1 MKKVLVRAGM
11 SPLDTFSAD
20 EMIKRNSIGNNVGNL
35 MYAYSVFRNLTTE
48 NVELDADYY
57 RKDPDDANRINETY
71 DAYVIPLANAI
82 RPSFIPALKRY
93 TALIE
98 RLKIPVFV
106 IGMGMAF
113 PYEPNVKQ
121 ERPFDGDVKRFVS
134 AVLEKSNILG
144 LRGQITSD
152 YLSYLGFKE
161 GRDHMVIGCP
171 SMYTFG
177 DNIKIR
183 DTELD
188 TNSAISIN
196 MTPAADQKV
205 LKFLNDLS
213 GQYKNLEFTPQ
224 DLDEMILTYSGTP
237 FLGGAVNSKVSNYP
251 NSLNSAVYKNNQV
264 KFFLSAPSW
273 IKHMG
278 TIDLSI
284 GTRLHGNVAPILAGT
299 PSIAIPIDA
308 RMRELTEYHNFPRVP
323 ANEIH
328 EDMKL
333 EELLEK
339 VDVHS
344 VEKNQ
349 QKNYENFINFLDKNG
364 IENVY
369 HYNSEGLKMPFD
381 KKLDLVN
388 LKEPLTTITSCDADE
403 MAERLQRNFDIIVP
417 KQEKEKSSNGKKI
430 KAKNKTISKLKNDLN
445 EKTEELNELRELDKN
460 TAKLKNDLDKKTE
473 ELNEK
478 NRQNEE
484 LNLKVQDM
492 ENSRS
497 WKLTKPLRNLGK
509 K

>member
-1 MKKVLVRAGM
+1 MKKILVRAGM

-35 MYAYSVFRNLTTE
+35 MYAYSIFRNLTTKD
-48 NVELDADYY
+48 VELIPDYY
-57 RKDPDDANRINETY
+57 RSNPADADMINETY
-71 DAYVIPLANAI
+71 DSYVIPLANAI
-82 RPSFIPALKRY
+82 RTSFIPTLKRY
-93 TALIE
+93 TALIKK
-98 RLKIPVFV
+98 LKIPVFV
-106 IGMGMAF
+106 VGMGMAF
-113 PYEPNVKQ
+113 SYEPNVGQK
-121 ERPFDGDVKRFVS
+121 RPFDDDVKRFVS

-183 DTELD
+183 DVELNN
-188 TNSAISIN
+188 NSAISIN
-196 MTPAADQKV
+196 MTPKADQKV

-224 DLDEMILTYSGTP
+224 DLDEMILTYSGMP
-237 FLGGAVNSKVSNYP
+237 FLGAAVNSKINNYP
-251 NSLNSAVYKNNQV
+251 NNLSSDVYKNNQV

-273 IKHMG
+273 IDHMG

-308 RMRELTEYHNFPRVP
+308 RMRELTEYHNFPRIP

-328 EDMKL
+328 EDMEL

-344 VEKNQ
+344 VEKS
-349 QKNYENFINFLDKNG
+349 QKRNYDNFINFLNKNG

-369 HYNSEGLKMPFD
+369 RYNSEGWKAPFD
-381 KKLDLVN
+381 EKLEKVN
-388 LKEPLTTITSCDADE
+388 LKEPLTPITSCGAEE
-403 MAERLQRNFDIIVP
+403 MSERLQKSFGIIVP
-417 KQEKEKSSNGKKI
+417 KQEKEKNNNNKKI
-430 KAKNKTISKLKNDLN
+430 KAKNKTISKLKNDL
-445 EKTEELNELRELDKN
+445 
-460 TAKLKNDLDKKTE
+460 DKKDK
-473 ELNEK
+473 ELGEK
-478 NRQNEE
+478 NQQNEE
-484 LNLKVQDM
+484 LTLKIQTM
-492 ENSRS
+492 ENSKS
-497 WKLTKPLRNLGK
+497 WKLTKPLRSFKQN
-509 K
+509 

>member
-1 MKKVLVRAGM
+1 MKKILVRAGM
-11 SPLDTFSAD
+11 SPLDIFSAD
-20 EMIKRNSIGNNVGNL
+20 EMIRRNAIGNNVGNL

-48 NVELDADYY
+48 NVELVPDYY
-57 RKDPDDANRINETY
+57 RADPADADMINETY
-71 DAYVIPLANAI
+71 DSYVIPLANAI
-82 RPSFIPALKRY
+82 RPSFIPTLKKY
-93 TALIE
+93 TALIQK
-98 RLKIPVFV
+98 LKIPVFV
-106 IGMGMAF
+106 VGMGMAF
-113 PYEPNVKQ
+113 SYEPNVEQK
-121 ERPFDGDVKRFVS
+121 RPFDNDVKNFVS

-177 DNIKIR
+177 NNIKIR
-183 DTELD
+183 DVELND
-188 TNSAISIN
+188 NSAISIN

-205 LKFLNDLS
+205 LKFLNGLS
-213 GQYKNLEFTPQ
+213 EQYKNLEFTPQ

-237 FLGGAVNSKVSNYP
+237 FLGGAVNSKVDNYP

-273 IKHMG
+273 IDHMG

-349 QKNYENFINFLDKNG
+349 KSNYDNFINFLDKNG

-369 HYNSEGLKMPFD
+369 HYNSEGLKTPFD
-381 KKLDLVN
+381 EKLEQVH
-388 LKEPLTTITSCDADE
+388 LKEPLTPITSCDAEE
-403 MAERLQRNFDIIVP
+403 MTERLQKSFDIIVP
-417 KQEKEKSSNGKKI
+417 KQEKEKNSTNKKL
-430 KAKNKTISKLKNDLN
+430 KAKNKTISKLK
-445 EKTEELNELRELDKN
+445 K
-460 TAKLKNDLDKKTE
+460 DLDKKTK
-473 ELNEK
+473 ELNGK
-478 NRQNEE
+478 NKQNEE
-484 LNLKVQDM
+484 LTLKVQNM
-492 ENSRS
+492 ENSKS
-497 WKLTKPLRNLGK
+497 WKLTKPLRNLGQK
-509 K
+509 

>member
-1 MKKVLVRAGM
+1 MKKILVRAGM
-11 SPLDTFSAD
+11 SPLDIFSAD
-20 EMIKRNSIGNNVGNL
+20 EIIRRNAIGNNVGNL
-35 MYAYSVFRNLTTE
+35 MYAYSVFRNLMTE
-48 NVELDADYY
+48 NTELVPDYY
-57 RKDPDDANRINETY
+57 RADPADADMINATY
-71 DAYVIPLANAI
+71 DSYVIPLANAI
-82 RPSFIPALKRY
+82 RPSFIPTLKRY

-98 RLKIPVFV
+98 KLNIPVFV
-106 IGMGMAF
+106 VGMGMAF

-121 ERPFDGDVKRFVS
+121 ERPFDDDVKRFVR

-144 LRGQITSD
+144 LRGQITAD

-183 DTELD
+183 DIEL
-188 TNSAISIN
+188 NAHSAISMN
-196 MTPAADQKV
+196 MTPTADSKV
-205 LKFLNDLS
+205 LKFLNGLS
-213 GQYKNLEFTPQ
+213 GQYKNMEFTPQ

-237 FLGGAVNSKVSNYP
+237 FLGAAINTKVDNYP
-251 NSLNSAVYKNNQV
+251 NSLNSDMYRNNQV

-273 IKHMG
+273 IEHMG

-323 ANEIH
+323 ANEIYEGMRL
-328 EDMKL
+328 ED
-333 EELLEK
+333 LLER
-339 VDVHS
+339 VDIHS

-349 QKNYENFINFLDKNG
+349 KQNYDNFINFLDKNN

-369 HYNSEGLKMPFD
+369 HYNSEGMKAPLD
-381 KKLDLVN
+381 EKLEQIN
-388 LKEPLTTITSCDADE
+388 LKEPLTPITSCGAEE
-403 MAERLQRNFDIIVP
+403 MKERLQKSFGIVMP
-417 KQEKEKSSNGKKI
+417 KLEKEKSSNGKKL
-430 KAKNKTISKLKNDLN
+430 KTKNKSIS
-445 EKTEELNELRELDKN
+445 
-460 TAKLKNDLDKKTE
+460 KLKNDLDKKAK

-478 NRQNEE
+478 NKQNEE
-484 LNLKVQDM
+484 LTLKMQTI
-492 ENSRS
+492 ENSKA
-497 WKLTKPLRNLGK
+497 WKLTKPLRNLK

>member
-11 SPLDTFSAD
+11 SPLDIFSAD
-20 EMIKRNSIGNNVGNL
+20 EMIRRNAIGNNVGNL

-48 NVELDADYY
+48 NVELYADYY
-57 RKDPDDANRINETY
+57 RADPADADMINKTY
-71 DAYVIPLANAI
+71 DYYVIPLANAI
-82 RPSFIPALKRY
+82 RPSFIPTMKRY
-93 TALIE
+93 TALIKK
-98 RLKIPVFV
+98 LNIPVFV

-121 ERPFDGDVKRFVS
+121 ERPFDDDVKQFVS

-161 GRDHMVIGCP
+161 GTDHMVIGCP

-183 DTELD
+183 DIELD
-188 TNSAISIN
+188 DSSSISMN
-196 MTPAADQKV
+196 MTPTADSKV
-205 LKFLNDLS
+205 LKFLSSLA

-237 FLGGAVNSKVSNYP
+237 FLGAAINSKIDNYP
-251 NSLNSAVYKNNQV
+251 NSLNSELYKNNQV

-323 ANEIH
+323 ENEIYEGMRL
-328 EDMKL
+328 ED
-333 EELLEK
+333 LLER
-339 VDVHS
+339 VDIHS

-349 QKNYENFINFLDKNG
+349 KSNYDNFINFLDKNG

-369 HYNSEGLKMPFD
+369 HYNSEGMKVPFD
-381 KKLDLVN
+381 DKLEHVH
-388 LKEPLTTITSCDADE
+388 LKAPLTPITSCDAEE
-403 MAERLQRNFDIIVP
+403 MSERLQKSFGIIMP
-417 KQEKEKSSNGKKI
+417 KLEKEKSSNGKKL
-430 KAKNKTISKLKNDLN
+430 KAKNKTIANLKSDLSQ
-445 EKTEELNELRELDKN
+445 KN
-460 TAKLKNDLDKKTE
+460 K

-478 NRQNEE
+478 NQQNEE
-484 LNLKVQDM
+484 LTLKVQTM
-492 ENSRS
+492 ENSKL
-497 WKLTKPLRNLGK
+497 WKLTKPFRK
-509 K
+509 

>member
-1 MKKVLVRAGM
+1 
-11 SPLDTFSAD
+11 
-20 EMIKRNSIGNNVGNL
+20 
-35 MYAYSVFRNLTTE
+35 
-48 NVELDADYY
+48 
-57 RKDPDDANRINETY
+57 
-71 DAYVIPLANAI
+71 
-82 RPSFIPALKRY
+82 
-93 TALIE
+93 
-98 RLKIPVFV
+98 
-106 IGMGMAF
+106 
-113 PYEPNVKQ
+113 
-121 ERPFDGDVKRFVS
+121 
-134 AVLEKSNILG
+134 
-144 LRGQITSD
+144 
-152 YLSYLGFKE
+152 
-161 GRDHMVIGCP
+161 
-171 SMYTFG
+171 
-177 DNIKIR
+177 
-183 DTELD
+183 
-188 TNSAISIN
+188 
-196 MTPAADQKV
+196 
-205 LKFLNDLS
+205 
-213 GQYKNLEFTPQ
+213 
-224 DLDEMILTYSGTP
+224 
-237 FLGGAVNSKVSNYP
+237 
-251 NSLNSAVYKNNQV
+251 
-264 KFFLSAPSW
+264 
-273 IKHMG
+273 MG

-349 QKNYENFINFLDKNG
+349 KRNYENFINFLDKNG

-369 HYNSEGLKMPFD
+369 HYNSEDLKMPFD
-381 KKLDLVN
+381 KKLGLVN
-388 LKEPLTTITSCDADE
+388 LKEPLTPITSCDADE
-403 MAERLQRNFDIIVP
+403 MTERLQRNFDIIVP
-417 KQEKEKSSNGKKI
+417 KQEKEKNSNGKKL

-445 EKTEELNELRELDKN
+445 EKNEELNELKELDKN

-497 WKLTKPLRNLGK
+497 WKLTKPLRNLAK